1 MLTAIFGALAIML
14 MRICDV
20 TVGTFRIILVNQGK
34 KYLAAAAG
42 FVEVLI
48 WIFAMRFIV
57 QHMDQTI
64 NLFGYATGFAI
75 GNILGIAFEEKVALG
90 FVQLN
95 IISKHATDK
104 IADTLRLSNFGV
116 TIIPG
121 EGGAGGVAILL
132 IIIRRK
138 DFKKVMSIIES
149 IDNEAFI
156 TVHHSRPYRGF
167 IHGSRK

>member
-1 MLTAIFGALAIML
+1 MLFAVLSALGIML

-20 TVGTFRIILVNQGK
+20 SIGTFRIILVNQGK
-34 KYLAAAAG
+34 KYLAAVAG
-42 FVEVLI
+42 FIEVMI

-57 QHMDQTI
+57 SNMDQTI
-64 NLFGYATGFAI
+64 NLIGYSLGFAL
-75 GNILGIAFEEKVALG
+75 GNILGITLEEKIALG

-95 IISKHATDK
+95 VISKFATDK
-104 IADTLRLSNFGV
+104 IADTLRLSNFGA

-121 EGGAGGVAILL
+121 EGGTGGVSIIL
-132 IIIRRK
+132 IIIRRR
-138 DFKKVMSIIES
+138 DFKKVMSIVES
-149 IDNEAFI
+149 IDNEAFV

>member
-1 MLTAIFGALAIML
+1 MVEALLGAFIIMC

-34 KYLAAAAG
+34 KYFAALTG

-48 WIFAMRFIV
+48 WIFAMRHIV

-64 NLFGYATGFAI
+64 NLFGYAIGFAI
-75 GNILGIAFEEKVALG
+75 GNILGISVEEKIALG

-95 IISKHATDK
+95 IISKFATDK

-116 TIIPG
+116 TLIPG
-121 EGGAGGVAILL
+121 EGGSGGVAILL
-132 IIIRRK
+132 IIIRRR
-138 DFKKVMSIIES
+138 DFKKVMGIIES

>member
-1 MLTAIFGALAIML
+1 MLVAFLGAFAIMC

-34 KYLAAAAG
+34 KYLAALAG
-42 FVEVLI
+42 FIEVLI
-48 WIFAMRFIV
+48 WIFAMRYIV

-64 NLFGYATGFAI
+64 NLFGYAIGFSI
-75 GNILGIAFEEKVALG
+75 GNILGIALEEKVALG

-95 IISKHATDK
+95 IISKFATDK

-121 EGGAGGVAILL
+121 EGGRGGVAILL

-149 IDNEAFI
+149 IDNEAFV